1 MKMEVYDFEPI
12 NYEEEFNNFCE
23 VTALNISKFQKTNQ
37 DLDETVFNSDVV
49 SNTNK
54 LNEALKSLIDAKSQ
68 KEKILSNVSNDDVNI
83 RDIQKDIAEI
93 LKRNEEA
100 SNNISQVNEAVAK
113 KKQELSSKRNQ
124 TSSSKDIF
132 EEKKSKIHL
141 ELEKWKKALGLELI
155 ISTHNSLIFKFSNIV
170 RDDPE
175 KTFTCEIKGRSHF
188 SSTISLLIWYNTRSP
203 SLSLRFWLK

>member
-1 MKMEVYDFEPI
+1 MEVYDFEPI

-23 VTALNISKFQKTNQ
+23 VTALNISKFQNTNK

-49 SNTNK
+49 INTNK
-54 LNEALKSLIDAKSQ
+54 LNEALQSLIDAKSQ

-83 RDIQKDIAEI
+83 RDIQRDIEEI
-93 LKRNEEA
+93 MKRSEEA
-100 SNNISQVNEAVAK
+100 NKNISQLNEAVAK

-155 ISTHNSLIFKFSNIV
+155 ISTHGSLIFKFSNIL
-170 RDDPE
+170 RDDPG
-175 KTFTCEIKGRSHF
+175 KIFSCEIKGM
-188 SSTISLLIWYNTRSP
+188 L
-203 SLSLRFWLK
+203 